1 MRIRKMLEKLLSI
14 PKSIYVC
21 LRLFPFKDAVKLPM
35 YVRYNCRLYSLKG
48 RIQIDAPKVY
58 RGMCKVGF
66 AVVGI
71 FDKRHSP
78 AILKINGKL
87 TLKGKATFGQ
97 GSKICIGPGGH
108 LTIGEGYINTAEGAI
123 LCYDSITI
131 GKDVSVS
138 WNTTIMDTDFHPIQD
153 LSTNKQSKITGEI
166 SIGDH
171 VCIGMG
177 STLLKNTTV
186 PDGCIIGARTLVNK
200 KFTEPNVLIAGN
212 PGMVKKR
219 NVSKGIEV
227 QAS

>member
-1 MRIRKMLEKLLSI
+1 MLEKLLSI

-58 RGMCKVGF
+58 RGMFKVGF

-71 FDKRHSP
+71 FDKRNSP
-78 AILKINGKL
+78 AILKINGEL

-97 GSKICIGPGGH
+97 GSKICIGPCGH
-108 LTIGEGYINTAEGAI
+108 LTIGEGYLNTAEGII

-131 GKDVSVS
+131 GKDVLVS
-138 WNTTIMDTDFHPIQD
+138 WNTTIMDTDFHPVQD
-153 LSTNKQSKITGEI
+153 LSNGKQNKMTGEI

-171 VCIGMG
+171 VWIGMG